1 MSITSKTSVDVYQII
16 TDRIVAILEAGTVPW
31 RMPWNYGSKRGPL
44 NLVSRKHYQGI
55 NSFLLACTPYASPYW
70 LTYSQAQK
78 IGGHVRKGE
87 VGRYIIFWKIF
98 EKDDSTAE
106 DGKKRLTVLRYFTV
120 FNTEQC
126 EGITTPA
133 PDTTTWHEHD
143 PIEAAEAVQLAMPN
157 RPIVTIG
164 GTKACY
170 SPVHDH
176 VQVPELFRYERP
188 EEYYCTLFH
197 ELAHATGHQS
207 RLNREGITGNHFFG
221 DDSYSRE
228 ELVAEMTA
236 AFLCGH
242 VGIENATIQNS
253 AAYLHSWIKAL
264 RGDKRLAIT
273 AAAQAQ
279 KAADYI
285 LNRKHH
291 EGSEEQ

>member
-1 MSITSKTSVDVYQII
+1 MLFRSI

-31 RMPWNYGSKRGPL
+31 RKPWNYGSEGGPL

-55 NSFLLACTPYASPYW
+55 NSFLLACSPYTSPYW
-70 LTYSQAQK
+70 LTYNQALK
-78 IGGHVRKGE
+78 LGGHVRKGE
-87 VGRYIIFWKIF
+87 AGSYIIFWKIY
-98 EKDDSTAE
+98 EKE
-106 DGKKRLTVLRYFTV
+106 DPTTEDNKTRLPVLRYYTV

-133 PDTTTWHEHD
+133 PDTSTWHEHD

-157 RPIVTIG
+157 RPTVVIG
-164 GTKACY
+164 GTKAYY
-170 SPVHDH
+170 SPTSDSVR
-176 VQVPELFRYERP
+176 VPELFRYERA

-197 ELAHATGHQS
+197 ELAHATGHQT

-221 DDSYSRE
+221 DAVYSRE
-228 ELVAEMTA
+228 ELVAEFTA

-242 VGIENATIQNS
+242 TGIVNATIQNS
-253 AAYLHSWIKAL
+253 AAYLQSWIRAL

-279 KAADYI
+279 KASNYI

-291 EGSEEQ
+291 EGNEE